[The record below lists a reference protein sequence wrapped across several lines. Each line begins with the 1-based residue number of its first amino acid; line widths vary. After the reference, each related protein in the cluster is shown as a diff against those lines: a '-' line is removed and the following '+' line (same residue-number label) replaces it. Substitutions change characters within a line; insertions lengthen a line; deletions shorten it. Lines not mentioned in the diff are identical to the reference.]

1 MTDCGCNKAKAELEE
16 FLHNELSPQQC
27 QDIRDHMAV
36 CDDCSAEHLV
46 GLTLTNKVKEACQE
60 KAPDELREL
69 VLGAISN
76 LDNRA

>member
-1 MTDCGCNKAKAELEE
+1 MTDCGCHKAKAELEE

>member
-1 MTDCGCNKAKAELEE
+1 MTDCGCDKAKAELEE

-46 GLTLTNKVKEACQE
+46 GLTLTNKVKQACQE
-60 KAPDELREL
+60 KAPDELRDL

-76 LDNRA
+76 LDNRT

>member
-1 MTDCGCNKAKAELEE
+1 MTDCGCDKAKAELEE

-36 CDDCSAEHLV
+36 CDECSAEHLV

-60 KAPDELREL
+60 KAPDELRSL
-69 VLGAISN
+69 VLGAISS